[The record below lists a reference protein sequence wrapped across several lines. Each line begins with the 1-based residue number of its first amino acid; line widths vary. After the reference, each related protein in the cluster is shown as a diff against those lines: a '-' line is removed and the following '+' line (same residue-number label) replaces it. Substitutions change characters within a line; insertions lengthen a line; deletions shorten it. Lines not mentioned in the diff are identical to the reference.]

1 MSQPARQAAAVGA
14 QHVGT
19 DEGTQVAITVKD
31 ASDKPVALQMKPDQ
45 YIQFLGQFQ
54 PF

>member
-1 MSQPARQAAAVGA
+1 MAQPARQAAAVSA

-31 ASDKPVALQMKPDQ
+31 ASDKPVVLQMKPDQ

-54 PF
+54 PY